1 MKRDYLLTVPLV
13 VVLLIPA
20 STRLIA
26 DEILASAN
34 TADRVS
40 SPRLSDE
47 EASLRLSP
55 DSLIPETKKLTAHQQ
70 ELKRLVKQAQA
81 SLDRCRQQVQDYT
94 CTFLAQER
102 IDGRLGPTKRCQA
115 KVRHT
120 YPEDENDDVSTS
132 IYIKFQSPKSMHG
145 REVLWDSHANDGRML
160 VRKGGKVL
168 GFMTAMIEPSSVLA
182 MQGNRYPIDEFGIRR
197 LLERL
202 VDVGNA
208 ELSVEQV
215 LVQSRPNVEINGRK
229 CQYFEVVHPVRQE
242 HLPFHI
248 AKVYVDNELRLPILF
263 EAFDWPEGESEAPV
277 LMERYLYCDL
287 KLNVGLSDADFDRSN
302 PEYQFH

>member
-1 MKRDYLLTVPLV
+1 MKRDYLLAVPLV
-13 VVLLIPA
+13 AVLFIPA

-102 IDGRLGPTKRCQA
+102 VDGRLGPTKRCQA

-120 YPEDENDDVSTS
+120 YPEDENDDVSTN
-132 IYIKFQSPKSMHG
+132 IYIKFQSPKSIHG

-168 GFMTAMIEPSSVLA
+168 GFMTAMIEPASMLA
-182 MQGNRYPIDEFGIRR
+182 MQGNRYPIHEFGIRR

-208 ELSVEQV
+208 ELSVEHV

-263 EAFDWPEGESEAPV
+263 EAFDWPEGESEDPV

-287 KLNVGLSDADFDRSN
+287 KLNVGLTDADFDKSN

>member
-1 MKRDYLLTVPLV
+1 MKRDCLLAVPLV
-13 VVLLIPA
+13 VALLIPA
-20 STRLIA
+20 STRSVA

-40 SPRLSDE
+40 PPRLSVDD
-47 EASLRLSP
+47 ASLRIAP
-55 DSLIPETKKLTAHQQ
+55 DPVISETEKLTAHQQ
-70 ELKRLVKQAQA
+70 ELKRLVQQAQA
-81 SLDRCRQQVQDYT
+81 SLDRCRQQVRDYT

-120 YPEDENDDVSTS
+120 YPEDENDDVSTN

-182 MQGNRYPIDEFGIRR
+182 MQGNRYTIDEFGIRR

-208 ELSVEQV
+208 ELSVEHV
-215 LVQSRPNVEINGRK
+215 LVKSRPNVEINGRK

-242 HLPFHI
+242 QLPFHI

-263 EAFDWPEGESEAPV
+263 EAFDWPEDESEEPV

-287 KLNVGLSDADFDRSN
+287 KLNVGLTDADFDRTN
-302 PEYQFH
+302 PEYQFR